1 MNAPSHNRPPS
12 RGELVRTPVLLFGSA
27 LLVVAA
33 ALLVWQMTAERE
45 RAFDVRGRVAGFGD
59 DGRTVFVEH
68 EEIAGYMPAMTM
80 PFEARDPDVLPA
92 LGVGDAVAF
101 RLVVGPERSWIEGV
115 ERLDDDALPEHPA
128 ETSVPRPV
136 AGGGASLLSPGD
148 AVPDVQLRDQ
158 AGDTV
163 RLSDYR
169 GQALVLTFV
178 YTRCPIPDYCPLM
191 SRHFQRLQPE
201 LQRAFGDRAHLLS
214 VSFDPEYDTPEVLR
228 DYAGRYTDDRSNW
241 TFAVPAMDDLARL
254 TAPFGVFTEAEGEQI
269 LHNLATA
276 VVGPDGR
283 LVRLWRGNDW
293 EPGEVHAA
301 VQTALHR

>member
-1 MNAPSHNRPPS
+1 M
-12 RGELVRTPVLLFGSA
+12 
-27 LLVVAA
+27 A
-33 ALLVWQMTAERE
+33 ALLALTAASLAWQVTADRE
-45 RAFDVRGRVAGFGD
+45 QAFDVRGRVAGFGG

-68 EEIAGYMPAMTM
+68 EEIPGYMPAMTM

-128 ETSVPRPV
+128 ETSVPRPI

-148 AVPDVQLRDQ
+148 AMPDVQLRDQ
-158 AGDTV
+158 AGDAV

-178 YTRCPIPDYCPLM
+178 YTRCPIPDFCPLM
-191 SRHFQRLQPE
+191 SRNFQRLQPA
-201 LQRAFGDRAHLLS
+201 LRQAYGDRAHLLA

-228 DYAGRYTDDRSNW
+228 DYARRYTDDLTNW
-241 TFAVPAMDDLARL
+241 TFATAGPVELARL

-269 LHNLATA
+269 LHNLVTA

-283 LVRLWRGNDW
+283 LIRLWRGNEW
-293 EPGEVHAA
+293 EPGEVRSA
-301 VQTALHR
+301 VQAALHR